1 MTNVDD
7 TGKAMHS
14 GRYTHTH
21 THTHTH
27 TKRMHNNNNVLLKCT
42 LTKRRHTLL

>member
-1 MTNVDD
+1 MTNVDVFD

-21 THTHTH
+21 THA
-27 TKRMHNNNNVLLKCT
+27 KRMHNNNNVLLKCT